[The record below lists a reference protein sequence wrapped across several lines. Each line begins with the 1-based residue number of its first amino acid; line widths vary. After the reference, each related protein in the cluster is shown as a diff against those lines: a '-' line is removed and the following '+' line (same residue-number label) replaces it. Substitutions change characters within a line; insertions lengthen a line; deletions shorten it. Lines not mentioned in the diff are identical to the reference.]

1 MYGVS
6 GVVGGRPDL
15 RVFSGWSFQAV
26 MRSDRPRSHVYRQPT
41 VLGSR
46 VSVTLK
52 WFDPVRGFGFVK
64 PAEGGDD
71 ALLSGALLEEAGH
84 RTLTDGSTLL
94 VDLVEGRKGAQVAA
108 IHAVEPA
115 PAAAPAPA
123 APRRE
128 GARPVSARPA
138 QSRAAPTRPARSA
151 GPAEPEGEPVLGTVK
166 WYNATKGFGFIAPDT
181 GGRDV
186 FVHARALERAGL
198 TTLADGQRVL
208 MTLRRGEKGEE
219 AATIA
224 AA

>member
-1 MYGVS
+1 
-6 GVVGGRPDL
+6 
-15 RVFSGWSFQAV
+15 

-64 PAEGGDD
+64 PVEGGDD

-115 PAAAPAPA
+115 PAAAA
-123 APRRE
+123 APTTARRG
-128 GARPVSARPA
+128 GARP
-138 QSRAAPTRPARSA
+138 APTRPAGSAESA
-151 GPAEPEGEPVLGTVK
+151 GESVLGTVK
-166 WYNATKGFGFIAPDT
+166 WYNAAKGFGFIAPDG

-198 TTLADGQRVL
+198 ATLADGQRVRI
-208 MTLRRGEKGEE
+208 TIRRGEKGDEV
-219 AATIA
+219 ASIA